1 MLEFGELTEEEAKHF
16 KEEVNKSAK
25 KKYSVEEMEIWPD
38 DATDEEVQEIIDG
51 RFKDE

>member
-25 KKYSVEEMEIWPD
+25 KKYSAEEMEI
-38 DATDEEVQEIIDG
+38 
-51 RFKDE
+51 